1 MSNVEAE
8 ARQAV
13 LPREWDQLELVV
25 RRLLDDFEQWKRRA
39 LAAEARVRELE
50 VALHEVTGG
59 KVDPLALA
67 ERVETLEAENEA
79 LRQRLARA
87 GEHVSRILSRLAF
100 LEEDR

>member
-8 ARQAV
+8 SRQAL

-39 LAAEARVRELE
+39 LAAEARVRDLE
-50 VALHEVTGG
+50 ATLDEVTGG
-59 KVDPLALA
+59 KVDPVALA
-67 ERVETLEAENEA
+67 QRVKTLEAENEA
-79 LRQRLARA
+79 LRERLSRA
-87 GEHVSRILSRLAF
+87 GEHVNRILSRLAF